1 MQITTKFLE
10 LHKIQN
16 PSFLDPKC
24 YSPITHAYTLQSF
37 ARIQVQL
44 WGDFLSLYS
53 QFYEVIIL
61 GGTYV
66 IGERKMQSVY
76 VDIKLRLQLKTNNLL
91 PMHHLW
97 FGSDS
102 STFPNLKT
110 LC

>member
-1 MQITTKFLE
+1 MWE
-10 LHKIQN
+10 
-16 PSFLDPKC
+16 
-24 YSPITHAYTLQSF
+24 
-37 ARIQVQL
+37 
-44 WGDFLSLYS
+44 DFLSPHFW
-53 QFYEVIIL
+53 FYEVIIL
-61 GGTYV
+61 KGIYV